1 MWKTKIEEWL
11 HALIPYIN
19 IHLDQYDPLELA
31 PAEINFQFKLDMSEK
46 NDLVWL
52 LNPRLNYACT
62 TTDLMVKLRTMIDLL
77 ELLEKRGVN
86 VEQYVI
92 RQKEI
97 PEVPVCEGPLQTVQL
112 LTTYEGP
119 GWIPPAQI
127 YESPYY
133 GKIPNLT
140 DVYPLEDLSQLKPQL
155 TKLGEKELLDM
166 RNSKVKQLNEE
177 YGLSLTEK
185 DIYIVEN
192 KLVISAGAEYLIRQ
206 AKHQKEMTD
215 VFIASAD
222 QTALLI
228 WEQSL
233 PFQFYSN
240 VPFEGTNEYIVIDNL
255 LIDIQKQRVLAEL
268 KTEEERKVW
277 DSLGCD
283 FKPTRRKFSKSIR
296 AKLDE
301 KLNGQNQRNA
311 DGK

>member
-86 VEQYVI
+86 VEHYVI

-97 PEVPVCEGPLQTVQL
+97 PETPV
-112 LTTYEGP
+112 YEGP
-119 GWIPPAQI
+119 GWIPPAPI

-206 AKHQKEMTD
+206 AKHQKEITD

-240 VPFEGTNEYIVIDNL
+240 VPFEGTTEYIVIDNL

-268 KTEEERKVW
+268 KTEEERENGR
-277 DSLGCD
+277 SE
-283 FKPTRRKFSKSIR
+283 FKPTKRKFSKSIR

>member
-62 TTDLMVKLRTMIDLL
+62 TTDFMVKLRTMIDLL

-86 VEQYVI
+86 VEHYVI

-97 PEVPVCEGPLQTVQL
+97 PETPV
-112 LTTYEGP
+112 YEGP
-119 GWIPPAQI
+119 GWIPPAPI

-206 AKHQKEMTD
+206 AKHQKKMTD

-277 DSLGCD
+277 GSLGCD

-301 KLNGQNQRNA
+301 TRKSARQDDLQ
-311 DGK
+311 

>member
-86 VEQYVI
+86 VEHYVI

-97 PEVPVCEGPLQTVQL
+97 PETPVYEGPLQTVQL

-119 GWIPPAQI
+119 GWIPPAPI
-127 YESPYY
+127 YESPYF

-140 DVYPLEDLSQLKPQL
+140 DVYLEDLSQLKPQL

-206 AKHQKEMTD
+206 AKHQKEMAD
-215 VFIASAD
+215 VFIADAD
-222 QTALLI
+222 QNALI
-228 WEQSL
+228 VWENSL
-233 PFQFYSN
+233 PFKRYVN
-240 VPFEGTNEYIVIDNL
+240 VLWEGGNEYIVIDNL

-268 KTEEERKVW
+268 KTEKERENGR
-277 DSLGCD
+277 SE
-283 FKPTRRKFSKSIR
+283 FKPTKRKFSKSIR